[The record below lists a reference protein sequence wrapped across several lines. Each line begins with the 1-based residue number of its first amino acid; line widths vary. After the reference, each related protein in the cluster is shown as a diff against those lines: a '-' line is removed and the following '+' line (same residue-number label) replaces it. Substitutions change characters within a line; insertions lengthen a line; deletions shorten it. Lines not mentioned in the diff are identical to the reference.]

1 MTFQNKKHSSLLL
14 LIIVWMC
21 SPVFTCLPNKPA
33 LGVAVC
39 ITIGTEVNGIIWQSF
54 FICWIMQVAF
64 VDLVSSLLGLCL
76 QKKNITDMRE
86 INKKLSE
93 VDASAG
99 KLEQVNRDLEKAVSS
114 SLSNKK
120 KTKKFT

>member
-21 SPVFTCLPNKPA
+21 SPVFTCLPNKAA